1 MTNKMNKYRRNKD
14 MYEQV
19 PGSRGGMPIKK
30 HIAGNILEQ
39 YFGLGRS
46 ITEIAKTSGVS
57 HNTICRYTSKSLQLK
72 ASESTITLT
81 LKSKV

>member
-1 MTNKMNKYRRNKD
+1 

-39 YFGLGRS
+39 YFGLGKS
-46 ITEIAKTSGVS
+46 ITEIEKLSGVT
-57 HNTICRYTSKSLQLK
+57 HNTISRYISKALPLRV
-72 ASESTITLT
+72 SESTITLK
-81 LKSKV
+81 LQSKV

>member
-1 MTNKMNKYRRNKD
+1 

-39 YFGLGRS
+39 YFGLGKS
-46 ITEIAKTSGVS
+46 ITEIEKESKVS
-57 HNTICRYTSKSLQLK
+57 HTTISSYISKALPLRV
-72 ASESTITLT
+72 SESTITLK
-81 LKSKV
+81 LQSKV

>member
-1 MTNKMNKYRRNKD
+1 

-39 YFGLGRS
+39 YFGLGKS
-46 ITEIAKTSGVS
+46 ITEIEKESKVS
-57 HNTICRYTSKSLQLK
+57 HTTISNYISKALPLRV
-72 ASESTITLT
+72 SESTITLT
-81 LKSKV
+81 LQSKV